1 MATPYGVFAP
11 VVYQGKILGYTL
23 ATRQTQHDY
32 KTLDEA
38 QHRNKTLDEAQ
49 HRSKTLD
56 EAQHDYKTL
65 DEAQQW
71 DTLSVSSNIS
81 EPPYT

>member
-49 HRSKTLD
+49 H
-56 EAQHDYKTL
+56 DYKTL
-65 DEAQQW
+65 DEAQRW
-71 DTLSVSSNIS
+71 NTLSVSSNIS
-81 EPPYT
+81 EPSYT